1 MSPLENCQISLGSI
15 IIKGF
20 SAKLNWSFCKG
31 SMIGSFSHMR
41 DAHVCNLLQSG
52 DRSFSSA
59 LVKIG
64 LVAIDFEP
72 VDTFDKEPISLL
84 EPFVSFAI

>member
-1 MSPLENCQISLGSI
+1 
-15 IIKGF
+15 
-20 SAKLNWSFCKG
+20 
-31 SMIGSFSHMR
+31 MR